1 MIELRLRVATHN
13 ICHMGKNPVD
23 RTELFPDGT
32 YRNGYE
38 ADMAGLMREYWEE
51 VYGSFSADFVGTQ
64 EYFPWFDLAH
74 AMKTEET
81 VFRPEGYEVHDGGHG
96 LAQLAKRPVEHV
108 AEADFGGISARRWQ
122 KFHTEIGGIRIAL
135 FNTHPMPKTERAAI
149 RAQEYAFLIEEFRK
163 EPYFLAFGDFNAHD
177 GAEFEPF
184 LRAGFHIAN
193 PGLTTVEGG
202 PPCDNIIASPNITLS
217 NVALYDV
224 DLRLSDHMVL
234 ACDAV
239 IHAAR

>member
-96 LAQLAKRPVEHV
+96 LAQLAKRPVEHA